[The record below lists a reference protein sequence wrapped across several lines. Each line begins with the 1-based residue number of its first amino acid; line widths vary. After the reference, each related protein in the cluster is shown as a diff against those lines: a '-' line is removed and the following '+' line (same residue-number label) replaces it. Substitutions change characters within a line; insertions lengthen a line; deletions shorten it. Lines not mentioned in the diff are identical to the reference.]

1 MLHLKSIAGF
11 DELSSSLI
19 NEINKIGKI
28 KIYPE
33 NSPAMDSDN
42 TLKYFYIVL
51 EGCIK
56 VFQYNPHNNK
66 EQTLYLLKERDFFD
80 ILTLLD
86 EKPHEVYTTA
96 LETSQ
101 VLELPIQNVRTWL
114 HTNPAFNKAF
124 FPYLSKQFREVEEL
138 AIDLSLY
145 DTSTRLIKLLMK
157 NLNNSVKNMP
167 LIHKLSHEDIA
178 SLIGTARQV
187 VSRQLQELKK
197 EGIIDIQR
205 KKIHL
210 LNLNK
215 LIDKVNY

>member
-19 NEINKIGKI
+19 NEINRIGKI
-28 KIYPE
+28 KVYPE
-33 NSPAMDSDN
+33 NSVAMDSDN
-42 TLKYFYIVL
+42 TLKYFYIVI

-56 VFQYNPHNNK
+56 VFQYNPDKNK
-66 EQTLYLLKERDFFD
+66 EQTLYLLREKDFFD

-86 EKPHEVYTTA
+86 ENPHEVYTMA

-101 VLELPIQNVRTWL
+101 VLELPIQNVRNWL

-124 FPYLSKQFREVEEL
+124 FPYLSKQFREIEEL
-138 AIDLSLY
+138 AVDLSLY

-167 LIHKLSHEDIA
+167 LLHKLSHEDIA

-205 KKIHL
+205 KNIHL
-210 LNLNK
+210 KNLNK
-215 LIDKVNY
+215 LIDKVKY